1 MKHIIENII
10 NKHLLPAEDYIYGFA
25 DLSGLLEKKFAGFNF
40 GISIG
45 LRLDDNIVDRI
56 INGPTYEYYLHYKK
70 ANENLA
76 QLTKEISTELNMND
90 IETYYISPSVT
101 ISDLDTVYS
110 ETLST
115 DLSHKMVATRAGLGW
130 IGKTDLF
137 ISQEFGPRLRLVSIL
152 IKSPVTSKSASF
164 DFSKC
169 GKCNKCVDICPA
181 KAANGKLWNINVD
194 RNEFFDPHKCRNQCA
209 EFGRSRLGMDTRICG
224 MCIAACPVG
233 QQKRGNKNY
242 LPDKLLSS

>member
-1 MKHIIENII
+1 MTHIIENII

-25 DLSGLLEKKFAGFNF
+25 DLTGLLHEKFTGFNF

-45 LRLDDNIVDRI
+45 LRLDTEIVDKI
-56 INGPTYEYYLHYKK
+56 IDGPTFEYYMHYKK
-70 ANENLA
+70 ANETLA
-76 QLTKEISTELNMND
+76 LLTKVIATELNLNN
-90 IETYYISPSVT
+90 IETYNISPTVP

-115 DLSHKMVATRAGLGW
+115 DLSHKMVATRAGMGW

-137 ISQEFGPRLRLVSIL
+137 ISRIFGPGIRLVSIL
-152 IKSPVTSKSASF
+152 IKSPVISKSGPVNS
-164 DFSKC
+164 SRC
-169 GKCNKCVDICPA
+169 GKCNKCVEICPA

-209 EFGRSRLGMDTRICG
+209 EFGRSRLGMDARICG
-224 MCIAACPVG
+224 ICIAACPVG
-233 QQKRGNKNY
+233 HQKR
-242 LPDKLLSS
+242 